1 MLLPVS
7 SFGGDCTKADRMLDK
22 VSENE
27 QKLLELENQFPDC
40 VKVNNALLN
49 YYYERN
55 IWKAAKDQCLKIQKY
70 YPDNEDIEILLL
82 EIEKKIPQK
91 IVNDEDLKK
100 ASQDIKMRGLA
111 GIKPLRP
118 MSPLI
123 KFDFNSANL
132 DEEDKKL
139 LDRFAKMLTKTG
151 AKIQFQIQG
160 HTDKIGTYQYNKD
173 LSLKRAAA
181 VKKYLVSV
189 HGFGPDNLE
198 IEGYGFEIPLDT
210 NETEAG
216 RRENRRV
223 QFEGT
228 IIVK

>member
-1 MLLPVS
+1 
-7 SFGGDCTKADRMLDK
+7 
-22 VSENE
+22 
-27 QKLLELENQFPDC
+27 
-40 VKVNNALLN
+40 
-49 YYYERN
+49 
-55 IWKAAKDQCLKIQKY
+55 
-70 YPDNEDIEILLL
+70 
-82 EIEKKIPQK
+82 
-91 IVNDEDLKK
+91 
-100 ASQDIKMRGLA
+100 
-111 GIKPLRP
+111 
-118 MSPLI
+118 
-123 KFDFNSANL
+123 
-132 DEEDKKL
+132 
-139 LDRFAKMLTKTG
+139 MLTKTG